1 MGVLTIPA
9 AEAAPPVDALLV
21 EPPNLKMSVEADDVW
36 GEGLAA
42 PPPKLKIPLVP
53 PVPLDGAAAV
63 LWKEGNIAVFEESK
77 YLSHDSNNIF

>member
-1 MGVLTIPA
+1 MLPA

-63 LWKEGNIAVFEESK
+63 LWKEGNIAVCEES
-77 YLSHDSNNIF
+77 SDSNNIF